1 MRILKKHKIILALIG
16 KLGPQ
21 LTNTELMNYLFLYT
35 RKQCCPAFDFVPY
48 KYGCFSFEA
57 YHEISLLLKNEF
69 ISFTDQVY
77 SLNPGVTVPDF
88 DDFEDRAAI
97 WHVHGNYKELRG
109 MDLLRKNFMDYP
121 YYAIRSTILN
131 EVLPDPADQAK
142 VQAAVPQAG
151 PDGFYSIG
159 YQGLT
164 LDQYLNE
171 LIRQDVRVLA
181 GVRNN
186 PYSMKFGFKR
196 SELSDGAVKMGIR
209 YVSFKELGIESQ
221 NRQDLNSQ
229 DDYDR
234 IFAEYE
240 ATVLPRETD
249 ALARLYKLFENEKR
263 VAVTCFEKDPKQC
276 HRTRILKKLAADHSE
291 LAGKIYLL
299 NKIEGSST
307 APGKEEGAEK

>member
-1 MRILKKHKIILALIG
+1 MRIMKKHKIILAVIG

-57 YHEISLLLKNEF
+57 YHEISLLLKNGF

-77 SLNPGVTVPDF
+77 SLEPGVSVPDF

-97 WHVHGNYKELRG
+97 WHVYGNYKELRG
-109 MDLLRKNFMDYP
+109 MDLLRKNFMVYP
-121 YYAIRSTILN
+121 YYAVRSTLLD

-142 VQAAVPQAG
+142 VRAAAPQAG

-171 LIRQDVRVLA
+171 LIRHDVRVLA
-181 GVRNN
+181 DVRNN
-186 PYSMKFGFKR
+186 PYSMKYGYT
-196 SELSDGAVKMGIR
+196 GAVFSNAVEKMGIR
-209 YVSFKELGIESQ
+209 YISFKELGIESQ
-221 NRQDLNSQ
+221 NRQNLESQ
-229 DDYDR
+229 ADYDR

-240 ATVLPRETD
+240 ATVLPRETA
-249 ALARLYKLFENEKR
+249 ALARLFKLYMDEKR

-276 HRTRILKKLAADHSE
+276 HRTRILNKLAADHSE
-291 LAGKIYLL
+291 LAGHIHLL
-299 NKIEGSST
+299 NKG
-307 APGKEEGAEK
+307 

>member
-1 MRILKKHKIILALIG
+1 MRILKKHKIILAVIG

-35 RKQCCPAFDFVPY
+35 RKQISPSFYFVPY

-57 YHEISLLLKNEF
+57 YHEISLLLKNGF
-69 ISFTDQVY
+69 ISFKDQVY
-77 SLNPGVTVPDF
+77 SLNQGVSVPDF
-88 DDFEDRAAI
+88 DDFEDRTAI

-109 MDLLRKNFMDYP
+109 MDLLRKNFTDYP
-121 YYAIRSTILN
+121 YYAIRSTLLN

-142 VQAAVPQAG
+142 VQAAAPQAG

-181 GVRNN
+181 DVRNN
-186 PYSMKFGFKR
+186 PYSMKYGYTGEVF
-196 SELSDGAVKMGIR
+196 SGAVEKMGIR
-209 YVSFKELGIESQ
+209 YVSFKELGIVSQ
-221 NRQDLNSQ
+221 NRQNLESQ
-229 DDYDR
+229 ADYDR

-240 ATVLPRETD
+240 ATVLPRETA
-249 ALARLYKLFENEKR
+249 ALAKLYKIYEDEKR

-276 HRTRILKKLAADHSE
+276 HRTRILNKLAADHSE
-291 LAGKIYLL
+291 LAGKIHLL
-299 NKIEGSST
+299 NKG
-307 APGKEEGAEK
+307 